1 MTTVRRFED
10 LEVWQKARELN
21 KTVYAVSNVG
31 VFARDFKL
39 RGQAR
44 DASVS
49 VMGNIAEGFERGGNR
64 EFVQFLSIAKGS
76 CGELRSHVVAAM
88 DVGYITQQQHQ
99 QISDKAIEVSRMI
112 SGLIGHLSRSA
123 MRGSKYS

>member
-1 MTTVRRFED
+1 VTAVRRFED

-21 KTVYAVSNVG
+21 KAVYAVSNVG
-31 VFARDFKL
+31 AFARDFKL
-39 RGQAR
+39 RGQAC

-64 EFVQFLSIAKGS
+64 EFAQFLSIAKGS
-76 CGELRSHVVAAM
+76 CGELRSHMVAAM
-88 DVGYITQQQHQ
+88 DVGYIAQQQHQ

-112 SGLIGHLSRSA
+112 SGLMGHLSRSA